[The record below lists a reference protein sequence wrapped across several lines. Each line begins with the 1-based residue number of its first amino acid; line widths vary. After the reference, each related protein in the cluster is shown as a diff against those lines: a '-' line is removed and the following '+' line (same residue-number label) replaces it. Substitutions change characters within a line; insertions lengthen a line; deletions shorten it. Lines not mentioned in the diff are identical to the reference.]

1 MIIAKGIVNIFP
13 SRGSILIMQ
22 NKSNKFFSLFGVRR
36 QGAFIFSTIA
46 LSMLSWGFS
55 VGASLAADPFR
66 RTNPREIGDKTEQAF
81 KALFEEGNYPRAK
94 RLLDEAKQSETNDPL
109 VPALRASLAY
119 TEEDWATMKSY
130 ADETVRVARGIA
142 FGDPL
147 RSNIYLAV
155 GNFLQGAHK
164 FEVSG
169 PMAAIG
175 QLQSVFRYFEQAER
189 IDSNDPELNL
199 IKGYFNLILAVNLP
213 FSSPSQAISQ
223 LQQFGSPQYLVD
235 RGIAI
240 AYRDLKDFDQ
250 ALTFANKAV
259 ESTPNNPEIHYLRGQ
274 ILREKGM
281 RDNNVEALEEAL
293 KSFDIAMA
301 KIDQM
306 PVGATQEPLRRDRT
320 STIEALAQLKGISQ

>member
-1 MIIAKGIVNIFP
+1 
-13 SRGSILIMQ
+13 MQ
-22 NKSNKFFSLFGVRR
+22 NKKFFSLFRVRR

-55 VGASLAADPFR
+55 MGASLAADPFR
-66 RTNPREIGDKTEQAF
+66 TNNPRDIGDKTEQAF
-81 KALFEEGNYPRAK
+81 RALFEEGNYPRAR
-94 RLLDEAKQSETNDPL
+94 RLLDEAKQSEANDPL

-119 TEEDWATMKSY
+119 TEEDWNGMKTY
-130 ADETVRVARGIA
+130 ADETVRVARAIA
-142 FGDPL
+142 LQDPL
-147 RSNIYLAV
+147 RSNLYLAV
-155 GNFLQGAHK
+155 GNFLQGAYR
-164 FEVSG
+164 FQTSG

-189 IDSNDPELNL
+189 IDRNDPELSL

-213 FSSPSQAISQ
+213 FSSPNQAISQ
-223 LQQFGSPQYLVD
+223 LQQFASPQYLVH

-259 ESTPNNPEIHYLRGQ
+259 ASTPNNPEIHYLRGQ

-293 KSFDIAMA
+293 KSFDIAIA
-301 KIDQM
+301 KIDQT
-306 PVGATQEPLRRDRT
+306 PVSATQEPLRRDRT
-320 STIEALAQLKGISQ
+320 STIEALARFRGFTE

>member
-1 MIIAKGIVNIFP
+1 
-13 SRGSILIMQ
+13 MQ
-22 NKSNKFFSLFGVRR
+22 DKSNKLVSSLFRVRR
-36 QGAFIFSTIA
+36 RGAFIFSTIA
-46 LSMLSWGFS
+46 LTTLSWGFS
-55 VGASLAADPFR
+55 MGVGLAADPFR
-66 RTNPREIGDKTEQAF
+66 TNNARDIGEKTEQAF

-119 TEEDWATMKSY
+119 TEEDWSGMESY
-130 ADETVRVARGIA
+130 ANETVRVARAIA
-142 FGDPL
+142 TADPL
-147 RSNIYLAV
+147 RSSLYLAV

-164 FEVSG
+164 FQTSG

-189 IDSNDPELNL
+189 IDRNDPELNL

-213 FSSPSQAISQ
+213 FSSPTQAINQ
-223 LQQFGSPQYLVD
+223 LQQFASPQYLVH

-259 ESTPNNPEIHYLRGQ
+259 QSTPNNPEIHYLRGQ

-281 RDNNVEALEEAL
+281 RDNNVNTLEEAL
-293 KSFDIAMA
+293 RSFDIAME
-301 KIDQM
+301 KIDQT
-306 PVGATQEPLRRDRT
+306 PVEATQEPLRRDRT
-320 STIEALAQLKGISQ
+320 STIEALARFRGFTE

>member
-1 MIIAKGIVNIFP
+1 
-13 SRGSILIMQ
+13 MQ
-22 NKSNKFFSLFGVRR
+22 VKSNKFVSSLFRVRR
-36 QGAFIFSTIA
+36 QGAFLFSTIA
-46 LSMLSWGFS
+46 LSTLSWAFWAGI
-55 VGASLAADPFR
+55 SLAADPFR
-66 RTNPREIGDKTEQAF
+66 TNDVRDIGEKTEQAF

-119 TEEDWATMKSY
+119 TEEDWDTMESY
-130 ADETVRVARGIA
+130 ANDTVRVARAIA
-142 FGDPL
+142 TADPL
-147 RSNIYLAV
+147 RSNLYLAV

-164 FEVSG
+164 FQISG

-189 IDSNDPELNL
+189 IDSDDPELNL

-213 FSSPSQAISQ
+213 FSSPTQAISQ
-223 LQQFGSPQYLVD
+223 LQQFASPQYLVH

-250 ALTFANKAV
+250 ALVFANKAV

-281 RDNNVEALEEAL
+281 RDNNVDALEEAL
-293 KSFDIAMA
+293 KSFDIAIG

-320 STIEALAQLKGISQ
+320 RTIEALAEFKGISE